1 MQIGE
6 MEISALQEIGNIGAS
21 HATTALSDML
31 DSIVLPTPTRPPVI
45 TMAQIPEIIAQRGK
59 VVTIYEEVL
68 GTVEAGILMVIPYFF
83 TNVVV
88 DNVLGMP
95 IEREDPNT
103 ISKLGEMDESAM
115 TEIGSILNGHYVTSI
130 SDFISVSMVC
140 TPPKIGFGTFQ
151 NVNLRSKIQYALV
164 IHNELKMEGVDAILG
179 DFFFLPDK
187 AAIDYMMKA
196 LGLDMMLAM

>member
-115 TEIGSILNGHYVTSI
+115 TEIGSILNGHYITSI

>member
-1 MQIGE
+1 
-6 MEISALQEIGNIGAS
+6 
-21 HATTALSDML
+21 
-31 DSIVLPTPTRPPVI
+31 
-45 TMAQIPEIIAQRGK
+45 
-59 VVTIYEEVL
+59 
-68 GTVEAGILMVIPYFF
+68 
-83 TNVVV
+83 
-88 DNVLGMP
+88 
-95 IEREDPNT
+95 
-103 ISKLGEMDESAM
+103 MDESAM
-115 TEIGSILNGHYVTSI
+115 TEIGSILNGHYITSI

-187 AAIDYMMKA
+187 PAIDYMMKA